1 MAGLVDSV
9 APFEQR
15 VREVG
20 LGDILPKFR
29 ELGFTTYAN
38 FAFGTSATPNAADEG
53 PFIKDI
59 MTPLAGEVAKYKP
72 AIRRLYFESYT
83 HVTMDLKNKTEGWM
97 SPSRV
102 N

>member
-20 LGDILPKFR
+20 LADILPKFR
-29 ELGFTTYAN
+29 ELGFATYAN
-38 FAFGTSATPNAADEG
+38 FALGASTTPNAADDA
-53 PFIKDI
+53 PFVKDI
-59 MTPLAGEVAKYKP
+59 MTPLAGELAKYKP

-83 HVTMDLKNKTEGWM
+83 HVTMDLKNKTEGWK

-102 N
+102 S